1 MRTVDYNHH
10 CRSAWWWAPYRAQV
24 TARFHLMGLLL
35 KFTIPPGAFGPGLA
49 LANRGTI
56 VVHPDTRGG
65 ENCRI
70 HIGVTIGAA
79 LDLKEEGPRLG
90 NNIYIGP
97 GAAIVGGVTIADDVA
112 IGAKSVVIRSITDP
126 GVTVVG
132 APARTISRKGSDQM
146 IRATAI
152 LRNQGRPHQ

>member
-1 MRTVDYNHH
+1 
-10 CRSAWWWAPYRAQV
+10 
-24 TARFHLMGLLL
+24 MGLLL
-35 KFTIPPGAFGPGLA
+35 KFTIPPRAFGPGLA

-56 VVHPDTRGG
+56 VVHPKTKVG

-79 LDLKEEGPRLG
+79 LDPEAEGPRLG

-112 IGAKSVVIRSITDP
+112 VGAKAVVTRSITEP

-132 APARTISRKGSDQM
+132 APARVISQKGSDQM
-146 IRATAI
+146 IRATTI